1 MARASHSDRVTALQ
15 EQQENFL
22 SRGAALK
29 IECIDSHKTI
39 AGTVLP
45 LPIAITCVASNAGTA
60 PEFLPEKTGH
70 HIVDRFFSVVFWMTG
85 PAHFVLRDGCSRITG
100 FVQER

>member
-29 IECIDSHKTI
+29 IECIDSHKKI

-45 LPIAITCVASNAGTA
+45 LPIATTCVASNAGIA

-70 HIVDRFFSVVFWMTG
+70 HIVDRYFSVVFWMTG
-85 PAHFVLRDGCSRITG
+85 PAHSVLRDGCSRITG
-100 FVQER
+100 FVEDR

>member
-22 SRGAALK
+22 CSVALE
-29 IECIDSHKTI
+29 IECIYSHKTI
-39 AGTVLP
+39 AGNVLP
-45 LPIAITCVASNAGTA
+45 LPIAITCFASNADTA

-70 HIVDRFFSVVFWMTG
+70 HIVDRYFSVVFWMTG
-85 PAHFVLRDGCSRITG
+85 PAHSVLRDGCSRITG
-100 FVQER
+100 FVEDR